1 MINEL
6 KESTDR
12 QLNEIK
18 EMTDE
23 FNCTQK
29 KNINTETETMKHN

>member
-18 EMTDE
+18 EITDE
-23 FNCTQK
+23 WNK
-29 KNINTETETMKHN
+29 KETKTMKHN

>member
-18 EMTDE
+18 EIADE
-23 FNCTQK
+23 LNNK
-29 KNINTETETMKHN
+29 EKL

>member
-1 MINEL
+1 MINVL

-18 EMTDE
+18 EIADE
-23 FNCTQK
+23 L
-29 KNINTETETMKHN
+29 NTKRNYET

>member
-6 KESTDR
+6 KKSTDR

-18 EMTDE
+18 EIADE
-23 FNCTQK
+23 WNK
-29 KNINTETETMKHN
+29 KETETMDHN

>member
-18 EMTDE
+18 EIADE
-23 FNCTQK
+23 WNNK
-29 KNINTETETMKHN
+29 ETETTKHN

>member
-18 EMTDE
+18 ETADE
-23 FNCTQK
+23 WNK
-29 KNINTETETMKHN
+29 KETETTKHN

>member
-29 KNINTETETMKHN
+29 KRISTQRQKL